1 MKLKIENCALG
12 IDGCRGGWLVIAW
25 DGNNWES
32 QMIRDRSQL
41 IDLLQNARRTFID
54 IPIGLS
60 DRDSS
65 RTCDRLLRKTLG
77 RSYSSSVFS
86 PPVRAAVYADSYEAA
101 CQINQAKT
109 GKKISIQSWNITP
122 KIRQIDEILQEYP
135 ELGERVLESH
145 PEFLFWKLNGD
156 RLLAHKKKTE
166 AGKYR
171 RIQLLKARTQE
182 SQRLFAQVRERYLK
196 KEVADDDIVDAI
208 CLAYFALKS
217 RLNGLISLP
226 NLNERD
232 NKGFRMAIHASKQ
245 I

>member
-1 MKLKIENCALG
+1 MKLKIENFALG

-25 DGNNWES
+25 DGNNWDS
-32 QMIRDRSQL
+32 QIIRDRSQL

-77 RSYSSSVFS
+77 RAYASSVFS
-86 PPVRAAVYADSYEAA
+86 PPVRAAVYADTYESA
-101 CQINQAKT
+101 CQINQAQT

-135 ELGERVLESH
+135 EFIDRVLESH

-156 RLLAHKKKTE
+156 RSLAHKKRL
-166 AGKYR
+166 R
-171 RIQLLKARTQE
+171 RE
-182 SQRLFAQVRERYLK
+182 SIYVSNYYKRELK
-196 KEVADDDIVDAI
+196 KVNDYSHKFEK
-208 CLAYFALKS
+208 Y
-217 RLNGLISLP
+217 ISKKKLP
-226 NLNERD
+226 MMILLMQYVSPISHKNLYQMD
-232 NKGFRMAIHASKQ
+232 
-245 I
+245 